1 MKLFLLSII
10 LFLAPLLVS
19 SISQVSTQTFPGN
32 TFLKVDLGGTV
43 QAAEAQKKK
52 KKKKKDTKKRRKVPP
67 VREHTYRV
75 LEEAQMLIDPTKVAP
90 EKPGDPPPDI
100 PANPTKALEILKK
113 AKERSGLNS
122 YEVAQIW
129 NIMAYAYYTLDDI
142 PNTLKA
148 YKEVLKGKISLGLE
162 LSTLRT
168 LFQIYL
174 MREDYDTALSYIAKW
189 EAVNV
194 EPDPDVIYFKGY
206 ISMQKENF
214 RKALSYALKIE
225 KVAKE
230 QERKMKEDWW
240 YLQVI
245 LFSQK
250 KDYDKV
256 IPVLEKLVVNYPKKQ
271 YWIHLIGMYSEKER
285 ADDALSA
292 AYAAYTQDMFVKES
306 ELVVLAQRLLNAEV
320 PYEASQVV
328 ATGLKKGYIEESQKV
343 MKLLAQSYTMAREMD
358 KAIVAWEKATKYA
371 KDGQIYYRL
380 AQALSNED
388 RHKEAVAAYRNA
400 LKKGKLD
407 KPADVSF
414 WMGISLMQLQD
425 WDKAIDAFNKTAEL
439 DEKQAKR
446 CEQYIAYIKTE
457 KNRLQKIQ
465 EMLEA

>member
-19 SISQVSTQTFPGN
+19 SISQVSTQTFPGD
-32 TFLKVDLGGTV
+32 TFIKVDLGGTV
-43 QAAEAQKKK
+43 QAAETPKKK
-52 KKKKKDTKKRRKVPP
+52 KKKKKDTRKKRKVPP
-67 VREHTYRV
+67 IREKTYRV
-75 LEEAQMLIDPTKVAP
+75 LEESQMLIDPSKVP
-90 EKPGDPPPDI
+90 PKKPGDPPLDI
-100 PANPTKALEILKK
+100 PANPAKALEVLKK

-122 YEVAQIW
+122 YEVAQLW
-129 NIMAYAYYTLDDI
+129 NTMAYAYFTLEDI

-148 YKEVLKGKISLGLE
+148 YKEVLKGKIPIGVE
-162 LSTLRT
+162 LLTLRS

-174 MREDYDTALSYIAKW
+174 MEEDYDNSLSYIAKW
-189 EAVNV
+189 EAVNID
-194 EPDPDVIYFKGY
+194 PDPDVIYFKGY
-206 ISMQKENF
+206 ISMAKENF
-214 RKALSYALKIE
+214 RKALGYALKVE
-225 KVAKE
+225 RVAKA
-230 QERKMKEDWW
+230 QEKKMKENWW
-240 YLQVI
+240 YLQVM
-245 LFSQK
+245 LYTQK
-250 KDYDKV
+250 KDYNNV

-271 YWIHLIGMYSEKER
+271 YWIHLIGMYSEKDR
-285 ADDALSA
+285 PDDALSA
-292 AYAAYTQDMFVKES
+292 AYAAYTQDMFIKES

-358 KAIVAWEKATKYA
+358 KAIVAWEKASTYA
-371 KDGQIYYRL
+371 KDGQIYFRL

-388 RHKEAVAAYRNA
+388 RHKEAIAAYRNA

-414 WMGISLMQLQD
+414 WMGISLMQVQE

-446 CEQYIAYIKTE
+446 CEQYIAYINSE
-457 KNRLQKIQ
+457 KHRLQKIQ
-465 EMLEA
+465 EMLDA